1 MNKESQIE
9 VKLLTAAM
17 MFATMIQKIMEE
29 NSDKHSKELTKFIEN
44 NPDATVEDI
53 TREYAKLV
61 IALMTDIFKL

>member
-17 MFATMIQKIMEE
+17 MFTTMIQKTMEE
-29 NSDKHSKELTKFIEN
+29 NSDKHSNELTKFIEN
-44 NPDATVEDI
+44 NPDATVEDV

>member
-17 MFATMIQKIMEE
+17 MFAAMIQKIMEE
-29 NSDKHSKELTKFIEN
+29 NSDKLSKELTKFIEN

>member
-17 MFATMIQKIMEE
+17 MFTTMIQKTMEE

-44 NPDATVEDI
+44 NPDATVEDV

>member
-1 MNKESQIE
+1 MNKESHIE

-29 NSDKHSKELTKFIEN
+29 NSDKLSKELTKFIEN

-53 TREYAKLV
+53 TREHAKLV